1 MVRWAG
7 VPPVTWIWPRRAFQ
21 AARAALA
28 TVSKFFEPC
37 SAFAFAA
44 ALATLTYD
52 SPTRTL
58 TVRLWLAS
66 KVTNA
71 PDPGPDTETLGVAAG
86 GRAVDNGRSF
96 CGEAGTVAGTAP
108 LRTEAEPWLTASL
121 CQVPI
126 DANGLSKVAEKYT
139 RYTLPPPQKC
149 PLVAQ
154 PLMVLRPTSTC
165 ASVTPLT
172 EPETLTSNVAWLVIG
187 YVIRPIPERG
197 VVVSSI
203 VGPES
208 SVTP

>member
-121 CQVPI
+121 WQVPI
-126 DANGLSKVAEKYT
+126 DADGLFEGAQEEP
-139 RYTLPPPQKC
+139 REPIPAPPP
-149 PLVAQ
+149 
-154 PLMVLRPTSTC
+154 RPQG
-165 ASVTPLT
+165 AR
-172 EPETLTSNVAWLVIG
+172 A
-187 YVIRPIPERG
+187 RA
-197 VVVSSI
+197 
-203 VGPES
+203 
-208 SVTP
+208 

>member
-66 KVTNA
+66 EGTKA
-71 PDPGPDTETLGVAAG
+71 PAPGPETQTVGGAG
-86 GRAVDNGRSF
+86 GGPAAAQRGGVWG
-96 CGEAGTVAGTAP
+96 GAGAP
-108 LRTEAEPWLTASL
+108 
-121 CQVPI
+121 
-126 DANGLSKVAEKYT
+126 G
-139 RYTLPPPQKC
+139 
-149 PLVAQ
+149 
-154 PLMVLRPTSTC
+154 
-165 ASVTPLT
+165 
-172 EPETLTSNVAWLVIG
+172 
-187 YVIRPIPERG
+187 
-197 VVVSSI
+197 
-203 VGPES
+203 
-208 SVTP
+208 

>member
-121 CQVPI
+121 CQGPI
-126 DANGLSKVAEKYT
+126 GANGLSKGAAEFT
-139 RYTLPPPQKC
+139 PAPMPPPQKC
-149 PLVAQ
+149 PISA
-154 PLMVLRPTSTC
+154 PPPM
-165 ASVTPLT
+165 
-172 EPETLTSNVAWLVIG
+172 
-187 YVIRPIPERG
+187 G
-197 VVVSSI
+197 V
-203 VGPES
+203 P
-208 SVTP
+208 P